1 MRDLLLI
8 LMLAPPVIAVL
19 SMLLLRF
26 QASGFL
32 RAIPEI
38 RSREEIAQ
46 FRKLAKSQMY
56 VALVTLPLLWLPI
69 LVWLVGT
76 FLIGDLRWL
85 DLLWYVALPWIVVVA
100 AAFLLSGP
108 VEQVQKIRVTDP
120 SFQAE
125 RDHVVDVWLHR
136 RLPDW

>member
-1 MRDLLLI
+1 VRDFLLI
-8 LMLAPPVIAVL
+8 LMLAPPAIAL
-19 SMLLLRF
+19 LGMFLLRI

-32 RAIPEI
+32 RVVPAI
-38 RSREEIAQ
+38 RTRDD
-46 FRKLAKSQMY
+46 LARFKRLARSQMY
-56 VALVTLPLLWLPI
+56 VALVMLPLLWLPI

-85 DLLWYVALPWIVVVA
+85 DLLWYVVLPWVVVVVA
-100 AAFLLSGP
+100 AFALGRL
-108 VEQVQKIRVTDP
+108 VERMQKIAVTDP

-125 RDHVVDVWLHR
+125 RDHIVDVWLHR